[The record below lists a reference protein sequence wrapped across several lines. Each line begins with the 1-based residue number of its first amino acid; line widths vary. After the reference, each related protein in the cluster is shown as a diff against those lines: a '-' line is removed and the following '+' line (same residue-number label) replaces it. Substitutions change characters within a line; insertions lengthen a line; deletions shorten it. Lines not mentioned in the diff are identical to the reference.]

1 MKAQMLIAETR
12 EKNEKVVHATRQ
24 KWSLTQTAFDSLLTC
39 LDSDRDIAADRYLRM
54 RRDLVRLF
62 EWRGCSTPDDYA
74 DETINRCAR
83 KIQQGEEIRDVAT
96 YSIGVA
102 RMLLR
107 EMCRDRFRQAR
118 SLDETPEPRA
128 WPEMHSDLEHR
139 VEALRLSLQEL
150 SHGDRFL
157 ILNYYKGDKSDKIKT
172 RKMLSELLGIGAST
186 LRMRAMR
193 IREKLQLCTQN
204 YMQTQAP
211 N

>member
-1 MKAQMLIAETR
+1 MI
-12 EKNEKVVHATRQ
+12 TRQ
-24 KWSLTQTAFDSLLTC
+24 KWSLTQTAFDSLLAC

-83 KIQQGEEIRDVAT
+83 RIQEGEEIRDVAT

-107 EMCRDRFRQAR
+107 EMCRDRFQQAR
-118 SLDETPEPRA
+118 SLDETPECCARPD
-128 WPEMHSDLEHR
+128 MHSDLEDR
-139 VEALRLSLQEL
+139 VQALNLSLEEL
-150 SHGDRFL
+150 SHDDRFL
-157 ILNYYKGDKSDKIKT
+157 ILNYYQGDKSEKIKS

-186 LRMRAMR
+186 LRMRALR
-193 IREKLQLCTQN
+193 IREKLQLCTEN
-204 YMQTQAP
+204 YIQAQAS

>member
-1 MKAQMLIAETR
+1 MLITETR
-12 EKNEKVVHATRQ
+12 EKNEKVVNATRP
-24 KWSLTQTAFDSLLTC
+24 KWSLTQTAFDSLLAR
-39 LDSDRDIAADRYLRM
+39 LDSNRDVAAERYLRM

-62 EWRGCSTPDDYA
+62 EWRGCCTPDDYA

-83 KIQQGEEIRDVAT
+83 KIEQGEEIRDVAT

-107 EMCRDRFRQAR
+107 EMCRDRSRQAR
-118 SLDETPEPRA
+118 SLDETREPCA
-128 WPEMHSDLEHR
+128 WPEMHSDLDHR
-139 VEALRLSLQEL
+139 VEALRLSLEEL
-150 SHGDRFL
+150 PHEDRFL
-157 ILNYYKGDKSDKIKT
+157 ILNYYDGDKSRKIKT
-172 RKMLSELLGIGAST
+172 RKMLSELFGIGAST

-193 IREKLQLCTQN
+193 IREKLHLSTQN